1 MPRTATKKPR
11 RRRRRAP
18 HPNDLKPN
26 GKRRSLLWRW
36 RRGLFVVG
44 LLFVAGIAA
53 AGYSL
58 AQIELPPERIQAQ
71 TSFICAADVTSNC
84 NDSNAIASLHG
95 EQDRVNVTL
104 DQVPQVMIDAVLA
117 AEDRTFFDHGGVDP
131 WGTMRAL
138 WADLRNQGSTQGG
151 STITQQYVKNVYLT
165 SERTFSRK
173 IKEAVLSIKLE
184 QELTKQQI
192 LERYLNTVY
201 FGRGAYGIGAAVRT
215 YFGHELAKVTLPE
228 AAYLAGLIR
237 SPETAD
243 GARPEQVPTAIARRR
258 TVLQGMLET
267 KKIDQAQ
274 FDAADKTPFTPG
286 EAGDPNATI
295 LVRPPNQKGFG
306 PVKRADIGT
315 EYFRDYVVQQL
326 KQHGFDEAKLF
337 GGGLRVY
344 TTLDLDKQQKAFDAV
359 TSTLTSPDDPLA
371 AMVSLDPDGHIIAMI
386 GGRDHS
392 TDENNYA
399 APGLGAGGRHAGSSF
414 KPYVLAEAVK
424 QGISLQS
431 QFESPSEIILPKAN
445 AGKDWDVHNAEASS
459 GVLNLIDAT
468 KHSSNTVFAQLMLK
482 VHPQNVIPLAHEMGI
497 TTDLPE
503 VNSLVLGTGD
513 VFPLDMASGY
523 STFAHRGQHIQPTG
537 ILKVEVPNGNGGY
550 DTVNFDQQKTQPL
563 TKQESDLVTYC
574 LQQVVHGG
582 TGSGAFFGKDIAG
595 KTGTTE
601 DNKDAWFVGF
611 TPNGYSTAVWMGYRN
626 APEDGPTRYMTS
638 VHGKV
643 VFGGTFP
650 ATIWNKY
657 MRALTDGMDVG
668 NFTDPSSFPG
678 KVLNQDLTTTSSTD
692 TTLPDTTTSV
702 TEQPSTTDTTK
713 PGKTTTTTEPE
724 TTTTSALP
732 N

>member
-1 MPRTATKKPR
+1 MPRPAKKKQG
-11 RRRRRAP
+11 RRRAP
-18 HPNDLKPN
+18 HPNDLKAN
-26 GKRRSLLWRW
+26 GRRRSLLWRW
-36 RRGLFVVG
+36 RRGLFVLG

-58 AQIELPPERIQAQ
+58 AQIELPPERVQSQ
-71 TSFICAADVTSNC
+71 TSFICAADVSSNC

-104 DQVPQVMIDAVLA
+104 DQVPQVMVDAVLS

-131 WGTMRAL
+131 WGTARAL
-138 WADLRNQGSTQGG
+138 WSDLRNKGSTQGG

-165 SERTFSRK
+165 SERTFTRK

-184 QELTKQQI
+184 QEFTKQEI
-192 LERYLNTVY
+192 LKRYLNTVY

-215 YFGHELAKVTLPE
+215 YFGHELGKVTLSE

-243 GARPEQVPTAIARRR
+243 GAKPEQTNQAITRRR
-258 TVLQGMLET
+258 LVLQAMLET

-274 FDAADKTPFTPG
+274 FDAADKTPFVVG
-286 EAGDPNATI
+286 AAGDPNATI
-295 LVRPPNQKGFG
+295 LARPPDQKGFG
-306 PVKRADIGT
+306 PVARADIGT

-326 KQHGFDEAKLF
+326 KQHGIDEAKLF

-344 TTLDLDKQQKAFDAV
+344 TTLDLDKQQKAYDAV
-359 TSTLTSPDDPLA
+359 TSTLTSPDDPLS

-392 TDENNYA
+392 SDENNYA
-399 APGLGAGGRHAGSSF
+399 APGLGAGGRHAGSSM

-424 QGISLQS
+424 QGISLES

-482 VHPQNVIPLAHEMGI
+482 VGPKNVIPLATQMGI
-497 TTDLPE
+497 TTPLPE

-523 STFAHRGQHIQPTG
+523 STFAHRGTHIQPTG
-537 ILKVEVPNGNGGY
+537 ILKVEVPNGSGGY
-550 DTVNFDQQKTQPL
+550 DTVTFDQQKTQPL
-563 TKQESDLVTYC
+563 TKQQSDLVTYC

-582 TGSGAFFGKDIAG
+582 TGSGAFFGKPVAG

-626 APEDGPTRYMTS
+626 APEDGPARFMTS

-657 MRALTDGMDVG
+657 MKSITDGMDVG
-668 NFTDPSSFPG
+668 SFSDPSTFPG
-678 KVLNQDLTTTSSTD
+678 NVLNSDLTTTSSTD
-692 TTLPDTTTSV
+692 TTLADTTTSV
-702 TEQPSTTDTTK
+702 TTQPSTTETTK
-713 PGKTTTTTEPE
+713 PGKTTTTSTPE
-724 TTTTSALP
+724 TTTSNPPIP